1 MVISFRSFTS
11 SGQSV
16 FCQFEDDEMFEEYY
30 DLDLDPW
37 QLDNLAM
44 VMEVEQLAEERL
56 MLSILSSCSG
66 IDCQIFN

>member
-1 MVISFRSFTS
+1 
-11 SGQSV
+11 
-16 FCQFEDDEMFEEYY
+16 MFEEYY

-37 QLDNLAM
+37 QLDNLAL
-44 VMEVEQLAEERL
+44 VMEEEQLAEERL